1 MAKVL
6 LVDDA
11 AFMRMRCAKVLTK
24 LGHTIVEAENG
35 LQALD
40 VFDREKP
47 DVVLLDITMPEMDG
61 LEALKEIK
69 KRDPSSRVAMVSA
82 MGQQTMVL
90 EAIKAGAADFVL
102 KPFDEERLVS
112 ALEKLLAA

>member
-11 AFMRMRCAKVLTK
+11 AFMRMRCAKVLNK
-24 LGHTIVEAENG
+24 LGHSVVEAENG

-47 DVVLLDITMPEMDG
+47 ELVLLDITMPEMDG
-61 LEALKEIK
+61 IEALKAIK
-69 KRDPSSRVAMVSA
+69 QRQPNAKVAMVSA
-82 MGQQTMVL
+82 MGQQDMVL
-90 EAIKAGAADFVL
+90 EAIKSGASDFVL
-102 KPFDEERLVS
+102 KPFDEDRLIS
-112 ALEKLLAA
+112 AIEKLLA

>member
-11 AFMRMRCAKVLTK
+11 AFMRMRCAKVLNK
-24 LGHTIVEAENG
+24 LGHTVVEAENG

-47 DVVLLDITMPEMDG
+47 ELVLLDITMPEMDG
-61 LEALKEIK
+61 IEALKAIK
-69 KRDPSSRVAMVSA
+69 QRVPTAKVAMVSA
-82 MGQQTMVL
+82 MGQQDMVL
-90 EAIKAGAADFVL
+90 EAIKSGAADFVL
-102 KPFDEERLVS
+102 KPFDEDRLIS
-112 ALEKLLAA
+112 AIGKLLD

>member
-35 LQALD
+35 VQALD
-40 VFDREKP
+40 MFDKEKP
-47 DVVLLDITMPEMDG
+47 DLVLLDITMPEMDG
-61 LEALKEIK
+61 LEALKAIK
-69 KRDPSSRVAMVSA
+69 LRAPSAKVAMVSA
-82 MGQQTMVL
+82 MGQQQMVL
-90 EAIKAGAADFVL
+90 EAIKLGASDFVL
-102 KPFDEERLVS
+102 KPFDEDRLVT
-112 ALEKLLAA
+112 AVEKLLA

>member
-11 AFMRMRCAKVLTK
+11 AFMRMRCAKVLNK
-24 LGHTIVEAENG
+24 LGHTVVEAENG
-35 LQALD
+35 LQALE

-47 DVVLLDITMPEMDG
+47 ELVLLDITMPEMDG
-61 LEALKEIK
+61 IEALKAIK
-69 KRDPSSRVAMVSA
+69 QRSPASKVAMVSA
-82 MGQQTMVL
+82 MGQQDMVL
-90 EAIKAGAADFVL
+90 EAIKSGAADFVL

-112 ALEKLLAA
+112 AIGKLLG

>member
-24 LGHTIVEAENG
+24 MGHSVIEAENG

-40 VFDREKP
+40 TYDREKP
-47 DVVLLDITMPEMDG
+47 DIVLLDITMPEMDG
-61 LEALKEIK
+61 LEALKHIK
-69 KRDPSSRVAMVSA
+69 QRDPSSKVAMVSA
-82 MGQQTMVL
+82 MGQQSMVL
-90 EAIKAGAADFVL
+90 EAIKSGAADFVL
-102 KPFDEERLVS
+102 KPFDEDRLI
-112 ALEKLLAA
+112 AAITKLLS

>member
-11 AFMRMRCAKVLTK
+11 AFMRMRCAKVLNK
-24 LGHTIVEAENG
+24 LGHTVVEAENG

-47 DVVLLDITMPEMDG
+47 ELVLLDITMPEMDG
-61 LEALKEIK
+61 IEALKAIK
-69 KRDPSSRVAMVSA
+69 QRAPAAKVAMVSA
-82 MGQQTMVL
+82 MGQQDMVL
-90 EAIKAGAADFVL
+90 EAIKSGAADFVL
-102 KPFDEERLVS
+102 KPFDEDRLVS
-112 ALEKLLAA
+112 AINKLLD

>member
-24 LGHTIVEAENG
+24 MGHSVVEAENG

-40 VFDREKP
+40 VFDREAP
-47 DVVLLDITMPEMDG
+47 ELVLLDITMPEMDG
-61 LEALKEIK
+61 LEALKQIK
-69 KRDPSSRVAMVSA
+69 KRSPNAKVAMVSA
-82 MGQQTMVL
+82 MGQQDMVL
-90 EAIKAGAADFVL
+90 EAIKSGAADFVL
-102 KPFDEERLVS
+102 KPFDEDRLIS
-112 ALEKLLAA
+112 AIEKLLSA

>member
-24 LGHTIVEAENG
+24 MGHTIVEAENG
-35 LQALD
+35 VQALD

-47 DVVLLDITMPEMDG
+47 DLVLLDITMPEMDG
-61 LEALKEIK
+61 IEALKVIK
-69 KRDPSSRVAMVSA
+69 LRAPDAKVAMVSA
-82 MGQQTMVL
+82 MGQQAMVL
-90 EAIKAGAADFVL
+90 EAIKSGAADFVL
-102 KPFDEERLVS
+102 KPFDEERLV
-112 ALEKLLAA
+112 AAVEKLLS

>member
-24 LGHTIVEAENG
+24 LGHAVVEAENG

-47 DVVLLDITMPEMDG
+47 DLTLLDITMPEMDG
-61 LEALKEIK
+61 IEALKAIK
-69 KRDPSSRVAMVSA
+69 ARMPAAKVAMVSA
-82 MGQQTMVL
+82 MGQQSMVL
-90 EAIKAGAADFVL
+90 EAIKSGAADFVL
-102 KPFDEERLVS
+102 KPFDEERLVT
-112 ALEKLLAA
+112 AVNKLLA

>member
-11 AFMRMRCAKVLTK
+11 AFMRMRCAKVLNK
-24 LGHTIVEAENG
+24 LGHTVVEAENG

-47 DVVLLDITMPEMDG
+47 DLVLLDITMPEMDG
-61 LEALKEIK
+61 IEALKAIK
-69 KRDPSSRVAMVSA
+69 LRSPGTKVAMVSA
-82 MGQQTMVL
+82 MGQQDMVL
-90 EAIKAGAADFVL
+90 EAIKSGAADFVL

-112 ALEKLLAA
+112 AINKLLS